1 MKELREYQQE
11 IVNRVLASNKDSLV
25 VLPTGGG
32 KTVIATSIMQGLDCT
47 VVFVVPRLELIKQAS
62 KEFADLGDVDVVWAD
77 KTKITGSKY
86 IIASKDSLRTQL
98 DRLPKEFIMIID
110 EVHVS
115 IEQSYNLVTNLN
127 PKRVI
132 GLTAT
137 PERMD
142 GKALL
147 KGTDNVHKFG
157 LFDEVIASETVPSL
171 IKKGYLSPLHY
182 YAKPIEGITDIKPD
196 NKLAEELSDAQ
207 MCQIFTENEIWG
219 DLVKSYEEYGKGRP
233 ALGFT
238 TTIAMANQVAE
249 LFQNAGYKFEV
260 IHGEMSI
267 SERQSLIHA
276 LETREIDGLVNAAL
290 LTYGFDCP
298 CVSYAF
304 SCRHI
309 KSRPLWFQIIGRILR
324 ICEGKE
330 DAIFVDHGDSISEF
344 SEPDCS
350 LPIMDPFIKWR
361 IDGENK
367 EARAERRKGLKKV
380 QDTMRLIQELDP
392 LPANMIEVTMED
404 TWERLVRIITR
415 QRDDI
420 KKLEKEKQ
428 DINRQKDKLIE
439 YQAKLREQQKQLE
452 ADILEKKRELE
463 NVSFIAKTAEQKV
476 KQLNQENTNLRQ
488 QVTIEKRV
496 LSRDETFEFIR
507 TRYPKL
513 RDMGLVHSQVVSKL
527 KEEFAEDKL
536 QYDFVQFNKSIH
548 WWEEHYKEKNNYE
561 NTTTCGWFRP

>member
-1 MKELREYQQE
+1 MKELREYQQA
-11 IVNRVLASNKDSLV
+11 IVDRVLASNKDSIV

-32 KTVIATSIMQGLDCT
+32 KTVIATSIMQGLNDS
-47 VVFVVPRLELIKQAS
+47 VVFVVPRLELIKQAGE
-62 KEFADLGDVDVVWAD
+62 EFADLGDVDIVWAD

-86 IIASKDSLRTQL
+86 IIASKDSLRTQS
-98 DRLPKEFIMIID
+98 DQLPKDFIMIID

-115 IEQSYNLVTNLN
+115 IEQSHALVTKLR

-147 KGTDNVHKFG
+147 KGTDAVHKFG

-182 YAKPIEGITDIKPD
+182 YAKPIEGITEIKPD

-207 MCQIFTENEIWG
+207 MCQIFTENGIWG

-238 TTIAMANQVAE
+238 TTVAMAQQVVS
-249 LFQNAGYKFEV
+249 LFQSAGYKFEV

-267 SERQSLIHA
+267 PERQRLIHA

-330 DAIFVDHGDSISEF
+330 DAVFVDHGDSISEF

-361 IDGENK
+361 IDGEDK
-367 EARAERRKGLKKV
+367 DARAERRKGLKKV
-380 QDTMRLIQELDP
+380 QETMKLIQELDP
-392 LPANMIEVTMED
+392 LPADMVEVTMED

-415 QRDDI
+415 QREDI
-420 KKLEKEKQ
+420 SKLQKEKERLTKQTQEQLERAEILKKQQAELQLQRQILSQ
-428 DINRQKDKLIE
+428 DIETKRRELA
-439 YQAKLREQQKQLE
+439 QAKTLS
-452 ADILEKKRELE
+452 EKM
-463 NVSFIAKTAEQKV
+463 
-476 KQLNQENTNLRQ
+476 NQE
-488 QVTIEKRV
+488 
-496 LSRDETFEFIR
+496 LSRLHHENKELKEQVPNKVLDREETFEWIR
-507 TRYPKL
+507 VNYPKIRNVSSSHEDAVQRL
-513 RDMGLVHSQVVSKL
+513 RDIL
-527 KEEFAEDKL
+527 KRNGY
-536 QYDFVQFNKSIH
+536 QYDEAQFYSSMT
-548 WWEEHYKEKNNYE
+548 WWGNRVWRSNYRG
-561 NTTTCGWFRP
+561 N